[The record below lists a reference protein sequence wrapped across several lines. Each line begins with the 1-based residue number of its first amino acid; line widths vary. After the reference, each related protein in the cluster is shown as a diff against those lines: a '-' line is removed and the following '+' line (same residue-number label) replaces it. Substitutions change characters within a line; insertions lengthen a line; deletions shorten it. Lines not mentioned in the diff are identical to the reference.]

1 MTGEGVRGVW
11 RLLWVWGPVL
21 GLMAAI
27 FVVSDQPAPPELPG
41 RIPDV
46 VAHALVYAVLGA
58 LMLRATA
65 GARWLRVTLG
75 NMALA
80 VVLTAAYGLTD
91 EFHQSFVPGRT
102 AEARDLA
109 ADAVGGA
116 AGAGL
121 VWGWGIVLAVR
132 RGRHDRRQ
140 PEC

>member
-1 MTGEGVRGVW
+1 MTGAGVRAVA
-11 RLLWVWGPVL
+11 RLLWLWGPVL

-27 FVVSDQPAPPELPG
+27 FLVSDQPALPELPG

-58 LMLRATA
+58 LMLRALA

-75 NMALA
+75 NAALA
-80 VVLTAAYGLTD
+80 VVLSAAYGLTD

-109 ADAVGGA
+109 ADAAGGA

-140 PEC
+140 PDR